1 MGLQHPF
8 NMVGKW
14 EFWVPQ
20 ALVWAML
27 VLGSCRAISFRELL
41 KSYRNPIGSRIV
53 FLCHHFSEIFLLLNF
68 GRVAFFSGGMSNLLV
83 TLSAWWQGSQHR
95 ESELRGAGCQTGESS
110 GKGEN
115 GKGSEKPL
123 VFSCE
128 FWCFFRRGVFC
139 LLFFQNMVRKTNK
152 CVEHTIQNGDV
163 FLFLFYSW
171 HWQGTFKVMEMWLRS
186 VSSGSTSWFVG

>member
-1 MGLQHPF
+1 MAITVSSLKLTAKMDGWKTIRLPFWDWQFPVVFAVSFSEVYLINQPLDKYMGLQHPF

-14 EFWVPQ
+14 EFLVPQ

-53 FLCHHFSEIFLLLNF
+53 FLCHHFSGIFLLLNF

-95 ESELRGAGCQTGESS
+95 ESELRGAGWQTGESS

-123 VFSCE
+123 VF
-128 FWCFFRRGVFC
+128 
-139 LLFFQNMVRKTNK
+139 
-152 CVEHTIQNGDV
+152 
-163 FLFLFYSW
+163 
-171 HWQGTFKVMEMWLRS
+171 
-186 VSSGSTSWFVG
+186 FV